1 VSNIVESKTEIQV
14 DVPLTEE
21 TKRKCAGE
29 MLEAM
34 KAITLA
40 INDIKDYQTE
50 QKEEL
55 KKYESIISQARSK
68 ATEFKLSDDEKLTC
82 AMDIITALNAMSVI
96 EDDLNVHKTQRQF
109 EIAKN
114 EAVVNIC
121 RTKINR
127 GRDFKWIEVKVIKN
141 FDKKTKTFA
150 DLKTGEILKTLPM
163 SDEDLQLPMAE

>member
-1 VSNIVESKTEIQV
+1 MANIAESKTEIQI
-14 DVPLTEE
+14 DIPLTDEA
-21 TKRKCAGE
+21 KLKCADE

-34 KAITLA
+34 KSISVAIL
-40 INDIKDYQTE
+40 DIKDYQAA

-55 KKYESIISQARSK
+55 KKYEGIIANARSK
-68 ATEFKLSDDEKLTC
+68 ATEFKLKDDEKLAC
-82 AMDIITALNAMSVI
+82 ALEVISALNAISVI

-114 EAVVNIC
+114 EAIVNIC

-127 GRDFKWIEVKVIKN
+127 GKDFKWIEVKVIKN

-150 DLKTGEILKTLPM
+150 DLKTGEIIKTLPM
-163 SDEDLQLPMAE
+163 SDEEMQLPMAE